1 MIKVT
6 LKDGSVREFENEL
19 SVLEIAKS
27 ISEGLARAV
36 VAASV
41 NDEVVGLDYIV
52 KEDCTLNLFK
62 FDDVEGKDVFRHT
75 SAHMLAQAI
84 KRLYPEAKFA
94 IGPSIENGF
103 YYDIDLEERLT
114 MEDLAKLEAEMKKI
128 AKEDLKVERYEL
140 PKEEALKWAKE
151 NGEIY
156 KEELIN
162 ELPEGEIISFYK
174 QGDFTDLCRGPHL
187 PSTKKV
193 KAVKL
198 LSVAGA
204 YWRGDEKNKMLQR
217 IYGISFEKNKDLEE
231 YLHLLEEAKKR
242 DHRKLGK
249 ELELFFI
256 PEEGPGFPLFLP
268 KGMELKNALLK
279 YWRELHREDGYYEIE
294 TPIILSRHLWETSGH
309 WYHYKENMYTVKID
323 EQDFAIK
330 PMNCP
335 GSMLY
340 YQSKPHSYRDFPMRV
355 AELGRV
361 HRHELSGALHGLMRV
376 RAFTQDDAHIFM
388 LPEQIKDEIKDVV
401 RLIDN
406 VYKVFGFQY
415 GIELSTRPEDS
426 MGTDEEWETAENGL
440 REALEELNLP
450 YILNEGDGAFYGP
463 KIDFHLKDC
472 LGRTWQCGTIQLDM
486 QLPQRFDISYV
497 GQDGEKHRPVM
508 IHRVA
513 LGSIERFIGILIEQ
527 YAGKF
532 PVWLAPTQV
541 KILPISDK
549 YMDYA
554 NEVKKALFDAGIR
567 VEMDDRA
574 EKIGFK
580 IREAQLQKVPY
591 MLVVGEKEAAE
602 NQVAVRSRDKGEMG
616 SMDLNEFVS
625 MVVKEDAERVN
636 IVQE

>member
-162 ELPEGEIISFYK
+162 ELPEGETISFNK

-388 LPEQIKDEIKDVV
+388 LPEQIKDEIKGVV
-401 RLIDN
+401 KLIDR
-406 VYKVFGFQY
+406 VYKTFGFEY
-415 GIELSTRPEDS
+415 HLELSTRPEDS
-426 MGTDEEWETAENGL
+426 MGTDEE
-440 REALEELNLP
+440 
-450 YILNEGDGAFYGP
+450 
-463 KIDFHLKDC
+463 
-472 LGRTWQCGTIQLDM
+472 
-486 QLPQRFDISYV
+486 
-497 GQDGEKHRPVM
+497 
-508 IHRVA
+508 
-513 LGSIERFIGILIEQ
+513 
-527 YAGKF
+527 
-532 PVWLAPTQV
+532 
-541 KILPISDK
+541 
-549 YMDYA
+549 
-554 NEVKKALFDAGIR
+554 
-567 VEMDDRA
+567 
-574 EKIGFK
+574 
-580 IREAQLQKVPY
+580 
-591 MLVVGEKEAAE
+591 
-602 NQVAVRSRDKGEMG
+602 
-616 SMDLNEFVS
+616 
-625 MVVKEDAERVN
+625 
-636 IVQE
+636 

>member
-6 LKDGSVREFENEL
+6 LKDGSVKEFENEL

-41 NDEVVGLDYIV
+41 NDQVVGLDYIV

-103 YYDIDLEERLT
+103 YYDIDLDQRLT
-114 MEDLAKLEAEMKKI
+114 MEDLQKIEAEMKKI

-140 PKEEALKWAKE
+140 PKEEALAWAKE

-162 ELPEGEIISFYK
+162 ELPEGEVISFYK

-198 LSVAGA
+198 LSIAGA

-217 IYGISFEKNKDLEE
+217 IYGISFEKNKDLEQ

-279 YWRELHREDGYYEIE
+279 FWREIHRQDGYYEIE
-294 TPIILSRHLWETSGH
+294 TPIILNRHLWETSGH

-388 LPEQIKDEIKDVV
+388 LPEQIKDEIKGVV
-401 RLIDN
+401 KLIDS
-406 VYKVFGFQY
+406 VYKTFGFEY
-415 GIELSTRPEDS
+415 HLELSTRPEDS

-450 YILNEGDGAFYGP
+450 YILHEGDGAFYGP

-554 NEVKKALFDAGIR
+554 NEVKKALFDAGVR

-616 SMDLNEFVS
+616 SMNLADFVS

>member
-6 LKDGSVREFENEL
+6 LKDGSVKEFENEL

-41 NDEVVGLDYIV
+41 NDQVVGLDYIV

-103 YYDIDLEERLT
+103 YYDIDLDQRLT
-114 MEDLAKLEAEMKKI
+114 MEDLQKIEAEMKKI

-140 PKEEALKWAKE
+140 PKEEALAWAKE

-162 ELPEGEIISFYK
+162 ELPEGEVISFYK

-198 LSVAGA
+198 LSIAGA

-217 IYGISFEKNKDLEE
+217 IYGISFEKNKDLEQ

-279 YWRELHREDGYYEIE
+279 FWREIHRQDGYYEIE
-294 TPIILSRHLWETSGH
+294 TPIILNRHLWETSGH

-335 GSMLY
+335 GGMLY
-340 YQSKPHSYRDFPMRV
+340 YKSKPHSYRDFPMRV

-388 LPEQIKDEIKDVV
+388 LPEQIKDEIKGVV
-401 RLIDN
+401 KLIDS
-406 VYKVFGFQY
+406 VYKTFGFEY
-415 GIELSTRPEDS
+415 HLELSTRPEDS

-554 NEVKKALFDAGIR
+554 NEVKKSLFDAGVR

-616 SMDLNEFVS
+616 SMNLADFVS

>member
-75 SAHMLAQAI
+75 SAHILAQAI

-187 PSTKKV
+187 LSTKKV

-279 YWRELHREDGYYEIE
+279 YWRELHRKDGYVEIE
-294 TPIILSRHLWETSGH
+294 TPIILSKHLWETSGH
-309 WYHYKENMYTVKID
+309 WYHYKENMYTVQID

-335 GSMLY
+335 GGMLY

-388 LPEQIKDEIKDVV
+388 LPEQIKDEIKGVV
-401 RLIDN
+401 KLIDS
-406 VYKVFGFQY
+406 VYKTFGFEY
-415 GIELSTRPEDS
+415 HLELSTRPEDS

-554 NEVKKALFDAGIR
+554 NEVKNALFDAGIR

-602 NQVAVRSRDKGEMG
+602 KHVAVRSRDKGEMG

-625 MVVKEDAERVN
+625 MVVKEDEERVN
-636 IVQE
+636 IAQD

>member
-1 MIKVT
+1 MTKVT
-6 LKDGSVREFENEL
+6 LKDGPVREYENEL

-84 KRLYPEAKFA
+84 KRLYPQAKFA

-294 TPIILSRHLWETSGH
+294 TPIILSRHLWET
-309 WYHYKENMYTVKID
+309 
-323 EQDFAIK
+323 
-330 PMNCP
+330 
-335 GSMLY
+335 
-340 YQSKPHSYRDFPMRV
+340 
-355 AELGRV
+355 
-361 HRHELSGALHGLMRV
+361 
-376 RAFTQDDAHIFM
+376 
-388 LPEQIKDEIKDVV
+388 
-401 RLIDN
+401 
-406 VYKVFGFQY
+406 
-415 GIELSTRPEDS
+415 
-426 MGTDEEWETAENGL
+426 
-440 REALEELNLP
+440 
-450 YILNEGDGAFYGP
+450 
-463 KIDFHLKDC
+463 
-472 LGRTWQCGTIQLDM
+472 
-486 QLPQRFDISYV
+486 
-497 GQDGEKHRPVM
+497 
-508 IHRVA
+508 
-513 LGSIERFIGILIEQ
+513 
-527 YAGKF
+527 
-532 PVWLAPTQV
+532 
-541 KILPISDK
+541 
-549 YMDYA
+549 
-554 NEVKKALFDAGIR
+554 
-567 VEMDDRA
+567 
-574 EKIGFK
+574 
-580 IREAQLQKVPY
+580 
-591 MLVVGEKEAAE
+591 
-602 NQVAVRSRDKGEMG
+602 
-616 SMDLNEFVS
+616 
-625 MVVKEDAERVN
+625 
-636 IVQE
+636 